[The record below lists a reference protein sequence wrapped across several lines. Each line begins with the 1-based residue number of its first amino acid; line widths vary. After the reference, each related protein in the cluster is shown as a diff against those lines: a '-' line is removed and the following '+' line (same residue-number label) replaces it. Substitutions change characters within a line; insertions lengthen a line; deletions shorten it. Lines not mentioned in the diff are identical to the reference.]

1 MVRQATETAVSA
13 SISTPVGP
21 VTFTLARTRQPGRFA
36 SGSISAVTFD
46 SARGWQSGIR
56 SAVRLA
62 AMMPAMRAVPSTS
75 PFLALPD
82 TIRSSVALVM
92 TTRPSATASRSLAGL
107 SDTSTIRASPEA
119 PIWVSAGPV
128 LVLDWFLDWFLD
140 RVLAGF
146 VAVGLLAM
154 SARARRARRL
164 ARQQGARRS
173 GNVGLPHQALAD
185 QEGRHADALE
195 PGEIGGRED
204 AALADHQ
211 PVLRNKRRQC
221 FAGRKRGFEGAQI
234 AIVDADHR
242 RTQLQCAIKLGA
254 VVDLDQH
261 VHAMGDGGVLELFC
275 RGFIERRHDDQD
287 AVGAVRAGL
296 RHLVSVEHEIL
307 AQHRQ

>member
-21 VTFTLARTRQPGRFA
+21 VTFTLARTRQPGSFA
-36 SGSISAVTFD
+36 LGSISTVTFD
-46 SARGWQSGIR
+46 SARGWQSGIS

-119 PIWVSAGPV
+119 PIWVRAGPV
-128 LVLDWFLDWFLD
+128 LDLDLD
-140 RVLAGF
+140 LAGF
-146 VAVGLLAM
+146 VAVGLRAM
-154 SARARRARRL
+154 SARARRALCRL
-164 ARQQGARRS
+164 ARQQCTGRS
-173 GNVGLPHQALAD
+173 GNVGLLHQALAD
-185 QEGRHADALE
+185 QESRHADAFE

-211 PVLRNKRRQC
+211 PVAGDQRRQC

-242 RTQLQCAIKLGA
+242 RTQLQRAVKLGA

-275 RGFIERRHDDQD
+275 RGIIERRHDDQD
-287 AVGAVRAGL
+287 AVGAVCAGL

>member
-21 VTFTLARTRQPGRFA
+21 VTFTLARTRQPGSFA
-36 SGSISAVTFD
+36 SGSISTVTFD
-46 SARGWQSGIR
+46 SASGWQSGIS

-119 PIWVSAGPV
+119 PIWVRAGPV
-128 LVLDWFLDWFLD
+128 LDLVLDL
-140 RVLAGF
+140 VLTGF
-146 VAVGLLAM
+146 VVVGSRAM
-154 SARARRARRL
+154 SARARRARRRL
-164 ARQQGARRS
+164 ARQQRTGRG

-211 PVLRNKRRQC
+211 PIAGDQRREC
-221 FAGRKRGFEGAQI
+221 FAGRKRGFEGA
-234 AIVDADHR
+234 
-242 RTQLQCAIKLGA
+242 
-254 VVDLDQH
+254 
-261 VHAMGDGGVLELFC
+261 
-275 RGFIERRHDDQD
+275 
-287 AVGAVRAGL
+287 
-296 RHLVSVEHEIL
+296 
-307 AQHRQ
+307 

>member
-21 VTFTLARTRQPGRFA
+21 VTFTLARTRQPGSFA
-36 SGSISAVTFD
+36 LGSISTVTFD
-46 SARGWQSGIR
+46 SARGWQSGIS

-75 PFLALPD
+75 PFLALPA

-92 TTRPSATASRSLAGL
+92 TTRPPATASRSLAGL

-128 LVLDWFLDWFLD
+128 LVLDLDSD
-140 RVLAGF
+140 LADF
-146 VAVGLLAM
+146 VAVGLRAM
-154 SARARRARRL
+154 SARARRTRRRL
-164 ARQQGARRS
+164 ARQQRTGRS
-173 GNVGLPHQALAD
+173 RYVGLPHQALAD

-195 PGEIGGRED
+195 PGEIGGRKD

-211 PVLRNKRRQC
+211 PVLRNQRRQC

-261 VHAMGDGGVLELFC
+261 VHAMG
-275 RGFIERRHDDQD
+275 
-287 AVGAVRAGL
+287 
-296 RHLVSVEHEIL
+296 
-307 AQHRQ
+307 

>member
-21 VTFTLARTRQPGRFA
+21 VTFTLARTRQPGSFA
-36 SGSISAVTFD
+36 LGSISTVTFD
-46 SARGWQSGIR
+46 SARGWQSGIS

-107 SDTSTIRASPEA
+107 SDTSPIRASPEA
-119 PIWVSAGPV
+119 PIWVRAGPV
-128 LVLDWFLDWFLD
+128 LDLD
-140 RVLAGF
+140 LAGF
-146 VAVGLLAM
+146 VALGLRSM
-154 SARARRARRL
+154 SARARRARRRL
-164 ARQQGARRS
+164 ARQQRTGRS
-173 GNVGLPHQALAD
+173 GYVGLPHQALAD
-185 QEGRHADALE
+185 QEGRHTDALE

-204 AALADHQ
+204 AALADHE
-211 PVLRNKRRQC
+211 PVLRNQRRQC

-242 RTQLQCAIKLGA
+242 RTQLQCAI
-254 VVDLDQH
+254 
-261 VHAMGDGGVLELFC
+261 
-275 RGFIERRHDDQD
+275 
-287 AVGAVRAGL
+287 
-296 RHLVSVEHEIL
+296 
-307 AQHRQ
+307 

>member
-21 VTFTLARTRQPGRFA
+21 VTFTLARTRQPGSFA
-36 SGSISAVTFD
+36 LGSISTVPFD
-46 SARGWQSGIR
+46 SARGWQSGIS

-128 LVLDWFLDWFLD
+128 LVLDW
-140 RVLAGF
+140 VLAGF

-154 SARARRARRL
+154 SARARRARRRL
-164 ARQQGARRS
+164 ARQQRARRS
-173 GNVGLPHQALAD
+173 GNVGLPHQALPH

-211 PVLRNKRRQC
+211 PVTGDQRRQC

-242 RTQLQCAIKLGA
+242 RAQLQCAIKLGA

-275 RGFIERRHDDQD
+275 RGIIERRHDDQD

>member
-21 VTFTLARTRQPGRFA
+21 VTFPLARTRQPGSFA
-36 SGSISAVTFD
+36 LGSISTVTFD
-46 SARGWQSGIR
+46 SARGWQSGIS

-119 PIWVSAGPV
+119 PIWVRAGPV
-128 LVLDWFLDWFLD
+128 LVLDWVLDSD
-140 RVLAGF
+140 LAGF
-146 VAVGLLAM
+146 VAVGLRAM
-154 SARARRARRL
+154 SARARRARRRL
-164 ARQQGARRS
+164 ARQQCARRS
-173 GNVGLPHQALAD
+173 GNIGLPHQALAD

-211 PVLRNKRRQC
+211 PVAGDQRRQC

-242 RTQLQCAIKLGA
+242 RTQLQRAVKLGA

-261 VHAMGDGGVLELFC
+261 VHAVGDGGILELFC
-275 RGFIERRHDDQD
+275 RGIIECRHDDQD
-287 AVGAVRAGL
+287 AVGAMCAGL
-296 RHLVSVEHEIL
+296 RHLIGVEHEIL

>member
-21 VTFTLARTRQPGRFA
+21 VTFTLARTRQPGSVA
-36 SGSISAVTFD
+36 SGSISTVTFD
-46 SARGWQSGIR
+46 SARGWQSGIS

-119 PIWVSAGPV
+119 PIWVRAGPV
-128 LVLDWFLDWFLD
+128 LDLDLDLD
-140 RVLAGF
+140 LAGF
-146 VAVGLLAM
+146 VALGLRAM
-154 SARARRARRL
+154 SARARRARRRL
-164 ARQQGARRS
+164 ARQQRTGRS
-173 GNVGLPHQALAD
+173 GYVGLPHQALAD

-195 PGEIGGRED
+195 PGEIGGRKD

-211 PVLRNKRRQC
+211 PVLRNQRRQC
-221 FAGRKRGFEGAQI
+221 FAGRKRGFEGA
-234 AIVDADHR
+234 
-242 RTQLQCAIKLGA
+242 
-254 VVDLDQH
+254 
-261 VHAMGDGGVLELFC
+261 
-275 RGFIERRHDDQD
+275 
-287 AVGAVRAGL
+287 
-296 RHLVSVEHEIL
+296 
-307 AQHRQ
+307 